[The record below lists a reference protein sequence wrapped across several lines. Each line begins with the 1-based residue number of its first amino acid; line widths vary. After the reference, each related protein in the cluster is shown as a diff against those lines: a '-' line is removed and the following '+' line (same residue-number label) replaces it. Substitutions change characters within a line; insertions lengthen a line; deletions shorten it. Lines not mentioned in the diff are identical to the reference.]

1 MLPYGQ
7 NGERGEMHRLVAEIN
22 SDSIVS
28 LARELIALPTPVTS
42 TGEGHEM
49 EAANALARRLRS
61 SCFKVMLQDVMEN
74 RPNLIATLKGKG
86 GGQTLM
92 LNGHLDTVEA
102 ENMVVPPFEGK
113 VDGEKL
119 VGRGAVDMKG
129 ALAAFVVAG
138 EAIQRLG
145 VELKGDLIISGC
157 VDEEGKGAGGQA
169 MAKSLEGVDGAIV
182 GEATGMK
189 IGVAHKGLTFI
200 TLHTY
205 GRATHGSTPHLGVN
219 AITGMV
225 KVLNAIDSELPRRL
239 EAKRHKALGAPTYNV
254 GVIRG
259 GYRPNVVPDRCE
271 IEVDRRM
278 VPGETVE
285 SVLAEMESV
294 LDVARSEDAS
304 LKVDAQALDWAK
316 AVPMEIS
323 RDEKIVQSIVK
334 CLQASGRQAEVSTVP
349 YWTDASSFVN
359 LAGIPTV
366 VFGPG
371 DIGQAHSATES
382 IDVEELVEYSK
393 LIASVALD
401 FCNSDPGK
409 TE

>member
-1 MLPYGQ
+1 
-7 NGERGEMHRLVAEIN
+7 MHRLLDEIN
-22 SDSIVS
+22 ADAIVS
-28 LARELIALPTPVTS
+28 LAKELIAIPTPVTS
-42 TGEGHEM
+42 TGEGQEI
-49 EAANALARRLRS
+49 EVANALARRLRS
-61 SCFKVMLQDVMEN
+61 SGFNVELQEVMEN

-86 GGQTLM
+86 GGRSLM

-113 VDGEKL
+113 VDGGKL
-119 VGRGAVDMKG
+119 LGRGAVDMKG

-138 EAIQRLG
+138 EAIERLG

-157 VDEEGKGAGGQA
+157 VDEEGKGVGGQV
-169 MAKSLEGVDGAIV
+169 MAKSLQGVDGAIV

-205 GRATHGSTPHLGVN
+205 GKATHGSTPHLGVN

-225 KVLNAIDSELPRRL
+225 RVLNTIDSELPRRL
-239 EAKRHKALGAPTYNV
+239 EAKRHKALGPPTYNV

-285 SVLAEMESV
+285 SVLGEMESI
-294 LDVARSEDAS
+294 LDVARSGDVS

-323 RDEKIVQSIVK
+323 GDEQIVRSIVK

-371 DIGQAHSATES
+371 DISQAHSATES
-382 IDVEELVEYSK
+382 IDVEELLAYSK

-401 FCNSDPGK
+401 FCNGDTEK
-409 TE
+409 T

>member
-1 MLPYGQ
+1 V
-7 NGERGEMHRLVAEIN
+7 HRLLDEIN
-22 SDSIVS
+22 ADAIVS
-28 LARELIALPTPVTS
+28 LAKELIAIPTPVTS
-42 TGEGHEM
+42 TGEGQEI
-49 EAANALARRLRS
+49 EVANALARRLRS
-61 SCFKVMLQDVMEN
+61 SGFNVELQEVMEN

-86 GGQTLM
+86 GGRSLM

-113 VDGEKL
+113 VDGGKL
-119 VGRGAVDMKG
+119 LGRGAVDMKG

-138 EAIQRLG
+138 EAIERLG

-157 VDEEGKGAGGQA
+157 VDEEGKGVGGQV
-169 MAKSLEGVDGAIV
+169 MAKSLQGVDGAIV

-205 GRATHGSTPHLGVN
+205 GKATHGSTPHLGVN

-225 KVLNAIDSELPRRL
+225 RVLNTIDSELPRRL
-239 EAKRHKALGAPTYNV
+239 EAKRHKALGPPTYNV

-285 SVLAEMESV
+285 SVLGEMESI
-294 LDVARSEDAS
+294 LDVARSGDVS

-323 RDEKIVQSIVK
+323 GDEQIVRSIVK

-371 DIGQAHSATES
+371 DISQAHSATES
-382 IDVEELVEYSK
+382 IDVEELLAYSK

-401 FCNSDPGK
+401 FCNGDTEK
-409 TE
+409 T

>member
-1 MLPYGQ
+1 V
-7 NGERGEMHRLVAEIN
+7 HRILDEIN
-22 SDSIVS
+22 ADAIVS
-28 LARELIALPTPVTS
+28 LAKELIAIPTPVTS
-42 TGEGHEM
+42 TGEGQEI
-49 EAANALARRLRS
+49 EAANALARRLQS
-61 SCFKVMLQDVMEN
+61 SGFNVELQEVMEN

-86 GGQTLM
+86 GGRSLM

-113 VDGEKL
+113 VDGGKL
-119 VGRGAVDMKG
+119 LGRGAVDMKG

-138 EAIQRLG
+138 EAIERLG
-145 VELKGDLIISGC
+145 VELKGDLTISGC
-157 VDEEGKGAGGQA
+157 VDEEGKGIGGQA
-169 MAKSLEGVDGAIV
+169 MAKSLQGVDAAIV

-205 GRATHGSTPHLGVN
+205 GKATHGSTPHLGVN

-225 KVLNAIDSELPRRL
+225 KVLNTIDSELPRRL
-239 EAKRHKALGAPTYNV
+239 EAKRHKALGPPTYNV

-285 SVLAEMESV
+285 SVLGEMESI
-294 LDVARSEDAS
+294 LDVARSGDVS

-323 RDEKIVQSIVK
+323 GDEQIVRSIVK

-371 DIGQAHSATES
+371 DISQAHSSTES
-382 IDVEELVEYSK
+382 IDIEELLAYSK

-401 FCNSDPGK
+401 FCNSDTEK
-409 TE
+409 T

>member
-1 MLPYGQ
+1 V
-7 NGERGEMHRLVAEIN
+7 HRLLDEIN
-22 SDSIVS
+22 TDAIVS
-28 LARELIALPTPVTS
+28 LAKELIAIPTPVTS
-42 TGEGHEM
+42 TGEGQEI
-49 EAANALARRLRS
+49 EVANALARRLRS
-61 SCFKVMLQDVMEN
+61 SGFNVELQEVMEN

-86 GGQTLM
+86 GGRSLM

-102 ENMVVPPFEGK
+102 ENMVVPPFEGR
-113 VDGEKL
+113 VDGGKL
-119 VGRGAVDMKG
+119 LGRGAVDMKG

-138 EAIQRLG
+138 EAIERLG

-157 VDEEGKGAGGQA
+157 VDEEGKGVGGQV
-169 MAKSLEGVDGAIV
+169 MAKSLQGVDGAIV

-189 IGVAHKGLTFI
+189 IGIAHKGLTFI

-205 GRATHGSTPHLGVN
+205 GKATHGSTPHLGVN

-225 KVLNAIDSELPRRL
+225 RVLNTIDSELPRRL
-239 EAKRHKALGAPTYNV
+239 EAKRHKALGPPTYNV

-271 IEVDRRM
+271 IEIDRRM

-285 SVLAEMESV
+285 SVLGEMESI
-294 LDVARSEDAS
+294 LDVARSRDAS

-323 RDEKIVQSIVK
+323 GDEQIVQSIVK

-359 LAGIPTV
+359 LAEIPTV

-371 DIGQAHSATES
+371 DISQAHSATES
-382 IDVEELVEYSK
+382 IDIEELLAYSK
-393 LIASVALD
+393 LIVSVALD
-401 FCNSDPGK
+401 FCNGDTEK
-409 TE
+409 T